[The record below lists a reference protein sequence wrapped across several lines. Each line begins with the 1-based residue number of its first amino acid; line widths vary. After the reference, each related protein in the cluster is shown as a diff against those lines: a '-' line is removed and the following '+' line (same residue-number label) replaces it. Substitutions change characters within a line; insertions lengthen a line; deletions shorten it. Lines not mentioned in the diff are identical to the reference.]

1 MNFIKYIFCTEKKF
15 WFKKKLQQLWY
26 IICDNCETGD
36 SGKVAHSSESGESG
50 DVREYGDSDKTCD
63 SGESDISSEY
73 GESGELS
80 ESCEFCDFRI
90 NIWCFRS
97 ILLALLYEQCSS
109 CSSGLW

>member
-1 MNFIKYIFCTEKKF
+1 M
-15 WFKKKLQQLWY
+15 WY

-36 SGKVAHSSESGESG
+36 SGKVAHSSESG

-80 ESCEFCDFRI
+80 
-90 NIWCFRS
+90 
-97 ILLALLYEQCSS
+97 
-109 CSSGLW
+109 

>member
-1 MNFIKYIFCTEKKF
+1 M
-15 WFKKKLQQLWY
+15 WY

-63 SGESDISSEY
+63 SGESDISREY

-90 NIWCFRS
+90 NIWCFRW
-97 ILLALLYEQCSS
+97 ILSEVVPKKKYRIVWKFVLRC
-109 CSSGLW
+109 

>member
-1 MNFIKYIFCTEKKF
+1 MQLHSFNEFHQIYFLYWIEILIY
-15 WFKKKLQQLWY
+15 KKKLQQLWY

-80 ESCEFCDFRI
+80 
-90 NIWCFRS
+90 
-97 ILLALLYEQCSS
+97 
-109 CSSGLW
+109 